1 MTHRELRER
10 LNEELDGKTKAFSL
24 SPEEGRRVTVGLSS
38 GSMRLNMAL
47 SGGPLVG
54 YAWGRI
60 VEIFGPEAGGK
71 TTLALHA
78 IYEAQRLEK
87 ASGEDIPCLFVDAE
101 HALDPT
107 YAATIGIEM
116 DDLDIVQ
123 PDCGE
128 DGLDSVEKALE
139 VGYKLVVV
147 DSVAALT
154 PRAEIEG
161 EHGDSFMGLH
171 ARLMSQ
177 AMRKLSSK
185 CSKAGAIL
193 IFINQIR
200 MKIGIVFGNPE
211 TTTGGNALK
220 FYCTYRLVIRAPR
233 KGAKTGTL
241 SGLEGKVE
249 IGTNVNVKVSK
260 NKMFPPHRTA
270 EFFIEYG
277 KGIDRYKDAID
288 FLVYA
293 GAFEEKTVKGK
304 KYEMIGIPSKK
315 KRYTVAKALSLF
327 RTDVDVQRDI
337 IDAIHKIDGG
347 IP

>member
-1 MTHRELRER
+1 VDHEELRER
-10 LNEELDGKTKAFSL
+10 LNQELDGKTKAFSL
-24 SPEEGRRVTVGLSS
+24 SPEEGRQVTVGLSS

-54 YAWGRI
+54 YAWGRM
-60 VEIFGPEAGGK
+60 VEIYGPEAGGK

-78 IYEAQRLEK
+78 IYEAQKLER
-87 ASGEDIPCLFVDAE
+87 ASGEAVPCLFIDAE
-101 HALDPT
+101 HALDAT
-107 YAATIGIEM
+107 YVAAIGIEM

-128 DGLDSVEKALE
+128 DGLDSVGKALS
-139 VGYKLVVV
+139 VGYKLIVV

-154 PRAEIEG
+154 PRAEIDG

-185 CSKAGAIL
+185 CSKADAII

-200 MKIGIVFGNPE
+200 MKIGLVFGNPE

-233 KGAKTGTL
+233 KGAKKGTL
-241 SGLEGKVE
+241 ADTGEKVE
-249 IGTNVNVKVSK
+249 IGTDVNVKVCK

-270 EFFIEYG
+270 EFYIEYG

-288 FLVYA
+288 FLILA
-293 GAFEEKTVKGK
+293 GAFKAKAISGK
-304 KYEMIGIPSKK
+304 KYQMLTIPSKK
-315 KRYTVAKALSLF
+315 KSYTAGKVLPLF
-327 RTDVDVQRDI
+327 RTDPEVQRDV
-337 IDAIHKIDGG
+337 IDLIHRIDGEL
-347 IP
+347 P